1 MKEGRNLKWI
11 VKDVEQF
18 EQAREYVDT
27 GVIPLLSISAAK
39 EMKMVVE
46 QGEFIE
52 LLSMELEREYK
63 GRVLLLPAFTYLVE
77 SQKNEKGRLQEWT
90 NHLRSE
96 GFKHIAYV
104 TSDFSWKEEIQ
115 ELQGD
120 LFWFPSLALEQFS
133 DQAKRE
139 VIHAHIKNIM
149 VMLEEKWGNQQ

>member
-104 TSDFSWKEEIQ
+104 TSDFSWKEDIQ

-120 LFWFPSLALEQFS
+120 LFWFPSLSLEQFS

-149 VMLEEKWGNQQ
+149 VMLEDKWGN

>member
-1 MKEGRNLKWI
+1 MKWI

-27 GVIPLLSISAAK
+27 GIIPLLSISAAK

-52 LLSMELEREYK
+52 ALSMELEREYK

-77 SQKNEKGRLQEWT
+77 SQKNEKDRLQEWT
-90 NHLRSE
+90 DHLKRQ

-104 TSDFSWKEEIQ
+104 TSDFSWKEDMRDV
-115 ELQGD
+115 QGD
-120 LFWFPSLALEQFS
+120 LFWLPSLSLEQFS

-139 VIHAHIKNIM
+139 VIRAHIKNIM
-149 VMLEEKWGNQQ
+149 EMLEERWIK

>member
-1 MKEGRNLKWI
+1 MK
-11 VKDVEQF
+11 
-18 EQAREYVDT
+18 T
-27 GVIPLLSISAAK
+27 
-39 EMKMVVE
+39 VVE

-90 NHLRSE
+90 NHLRKQ

-104 TSDFSWKEEIQ
+104 TSDFSWKEDMQ

-149 VMLEEKWGNQQ
+149 VMLEEKWGKQ

>member
-1 MKEGRNLKWI
+1 MKWI

-27 GVIPLLSISAAK
+27 GIIPLLSISAAK
-39 EMKMVVE
+39 GMKMVVE

-52 LLSMELEREYK
+52 ALSMELEREYK

-77 SQKNEKGRLQEWT
+77 SQKNEKDRLQEWT
-90 NHLRSE
+90 DHLQRQ

-104 TSDFSWKEEIQ
+104 TSDFSWKEDMRDV
-115 ELQGD
+115 QGD
-120 LFWFPSLALEQFS
+120 LFWFPSLSLEQFS

-139 VIHAHIKNIM
+139 VIRAHIKNIM
-149 VMLEEKWGNQQ
+149 EMLEERWIR